1 MRRILF
7 LINPVAGKGTNKE
20 LIDDIEK
27 FFINEEVTIIISE
40 YKGEIEKITREYLNR
55 GYTDFI
61 SVGGDGSFSEMINGI
76 EGNKVRIG
84 LIPAGTGNDF
94 SRIIDMPENLIECL
108 KIIKNM
114 KTINIDSGKINN
126 KKFIN
131 VACFGIDGQII
142 KDTEKI
148 KKYIPGS
155 LAYILSTIKALLFY
169 SYAKLFIE
177 VDGKIYNEEII
188 LVAVGNGKFIG
199 GGMKVAPEANL
210 DDGYLDL
217 CIVRKMKKFN
227 TLRLFHK
234 IFTGMHIEEDKVEYI
249 KCKNINLKSE
259 NKLKID
265 VNLDGNLS
273 GYLPAQIS
281 IQENSYQLIVPES
294 LWKEHNGE
302 RI

>member
-1 MRRILF
+1 MRKILF
-7 LINPVAGKGTNKE
+7 LINPVAGKGTNKKF
-20 LIDDIEK
+20 INDIKK
-27 FFINEEVTIIISE
+27 FFINEEIAVITSE
-40 YKGEIEKITREYLNR
+40 YKGEIEKITREYLNL

-76 EGNKVRIG
+76 EGNEVRIG

-94 SRIIDMPENLIECL
+94 ARIIDMPENLIECL

-114 KTINIDSGKINN
+114 STINIDSGKMND

-155 LAYILSTIKALLFY
+155 AAYILSTIKALLFY
-169 SYAKLFIE
+169 SPVKLFIE

-188 LVAVGNGKFIG
+188 LAAVGNGNFIG
-199 GGMKVAPEANL
+199 GGMKVTPRADL
-210 DDGYLDL
+210 RDGYLDL
-217 CIVRKMKKFN
+217 CIVRKMKKIDM
-227 TLRLFHK
+227 LRLFHK
-234 IFTGMHIEEDKVEYI
+234 IFTGMHIKEDKVEYI

-259 NKLKID
+259 NKVKVN
-265 VNLDGNLS
+265 VNLDGNIS
-273 GYLPAQIS
+273 GYLPGQIS

-294 LWKEHNGE
+294 LWKEYKGE